1 MDNGKAR
8 TILQLI
14 AATIIGGLGH
24 FVIANK
30 TLGSLEAATTAITVK
45 ATELKID
52 LNKHEEDVIEHREP
66 TRDKIE
72 RIREE
77 FELLSKPLGVQL
89 RDIED
94 KIDIANAALKDLSS
108 RIE

>member
-1 MDNGKAR
+1 MDNGKTR

-45 ATELKID
+45 ATELKDD
-52 LNKHEEDVIEHREP
+52 LVKHKEDVIEHRES
-66 TRDKIE
+66 TGDKIE

-77 FELLSKPLGVQL
+77 FEVLSEPIVVHLEN
-89 RDIED
+89 IED
-94 KIDIANAALKDLSS
+94 KVDEANRKLDDLAK
-108 RIE
+108 